1 MKKKVIIPS
10 ICFAVLSTPAFE
22 KVMLAAQPE
31 APANEVTSA
40 STKTEYAEVDS
51 EASLNVYSSPSAD
64 SSVLAKI
71 DNGSE
76 VVVYDEVDG
85 WAKVMVDGQEG
96 YVRAAFLVDVPS
108 GQIDLTLAVPEPE
121 IRYVNVKEGS
131 NLNLRE
137 GASTETAIIGKLP
150 RGTAVTVYSEQDG
163 WAKVNVNGKEGYVCT
178 DYLTDQ
184 QMGPGVSPAETGL
197 AITSAPENTVQYN
210 YSAQTTV
217 KYVNVN
223 PGSNL
228 HLRQGPSTSTAILDK
243 LPRGTQLTVYSEENG
258 WAKVKVNGKEGYV
271 STQYVSSTKPASG
284 VQEAQAVTKYV
295 NVNPGSRL
303 NLRAN
308 PGTSSAIIDQLPRGA
323 KVTVY
328 SEANGWAKV
337 KANGKEGYM
346 STKYLSS
353 SQPSAAS
360 NTQQIATKYVNVNP
374 GSRLN
379 LRSVP
384 STSGTILTQLPRG
397 TKVTVYSENNGW
409 AKVTANGYTGY
420 VSTTYLSNQQV
431 EQVSNPKMPSR
442 GVVKPENIKTVY
454 QNYDI
459 SLDRMAQIQMSAKPQ
474 KLTASGWV
482 HAGTGD
488 VRYYLNPSNF
498 VNAPAES
505 LQFLKLSAS
514 AKLNANE
521 VNAKILAGKGILEGK
536 AEAFIEAGKKYGVNE
551 IYLIAHALLET
562 GNGSSALANGIQIN
576 GKTVYNMYGIG
587 ASDGNTGTNG
597 AQRAYEEG
605 WFTPEDAII
614 GGAKFIA
621 QKYIYAGQ
629 DTLYEMRWNPA
640 AAANNGTATHQYA
653 TDIQWAV
660 KQAKIIYKY
669 AQLLENYEFVLEVPK
684 YQ

>member
-228 HLRQGPSTSTAILDK
+228 HLRQGQIHEYGHLGQA
-243 LPRGTQLTVYSEENG
+243 
-258 WAKVKVNGKEGYV
+258 AKRHTINCLFGGK
-271 STQYVSSTKPASG
+271 
-284 VQEAQAVTKYV
+284 
-295 NVNPGSRL
+295 RL
-303 NLRAN
+303 
-308 PGTSSAIIDQLPRGA
+308 
-323 KVTVY
+323 
-328 SEANGWAKV
+328 
-337 KANGKEGYM
+337 
-346 STKYLSS
+346 
-353 SQPSAAS
+353 
-360 NTQQIATKYVNVNP
+360 
-374 GSRLN
+374 
-379 LRSVP
+379 
-384 STSGTILTQLPRG
+384 
-397 TKVTVYSENNGW
+397 
-409 AKVTANGYTGY
+409 
-420 VSTTYLSNQQV
+420 
-431 EQVSNPKMPSR
+431 
-442 GVVKPENIKTVY
+442 
-454 QNYDI
+454 
-459 SLDRMAQIQMSAKPQ
+459 
-474 KLTASGWV
+474 
-482 HAGTGD
+482 
-488 VRYYLNPSNF
+488 
-498 VNAPAES
+498 
-505 LQFLKLSAS
+505 
-514 AKLNANE
+514 
-521 VNAKILAGKGILEGK
+521 GKGEGK
-536 AEAFIEAGKKYGVNE
+536 RKRRLCKHSVCIF
-551 IYLIAHALLET
+551 H
-562 GNGSSALANGIQIN
+562 
-576 GKTVYNMYGIG
+576 
-587 ASDGNTGTNG
+587 
-597 AQRAYEEG
+597 
-605 WFTPEDAII
+605 
-614 GGAKFIA
+614 
-621 QKYIYAGQ
+621 
-629 DTLYEMRWNPA
+629 
-640 AAANNGTATHQYA
+640 
-653 TDIQWAV
+653 
-660 KQAKIIYKY
+660 
-669 AQLLENYEFVLEVPK
+669 
-684 YQ
+684 